1 MRAPSQAFLT
11 GHPKCTLNINEKENL
26 LFESCLSYIYILV
39 LSNLYFQYSTKICF
53 GNVFFFSVSLMGYM
67 KQAGAKAKCSI

>member
-11 GHPKCTLNINEKENL
+11 GHPKCTLNINETENL
-26 LFESCLSYIYILV
+26 LFEVACHMYILV

-53 GNVFFFSVSLMGYM
+53 RNVFFFSVSLMGYM

>member
-53 GNVFFFSVSLMGYM
+53 GNFFFSVSLMGYM
-67 KQAGAKAKCSI
+67 KKAGAKAKCSI